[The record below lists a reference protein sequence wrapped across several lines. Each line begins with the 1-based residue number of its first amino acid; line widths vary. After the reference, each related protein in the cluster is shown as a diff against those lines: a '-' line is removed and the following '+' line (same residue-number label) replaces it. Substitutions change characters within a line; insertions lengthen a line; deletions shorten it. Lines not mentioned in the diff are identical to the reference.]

1 MLLQCLASR
10 LREQNVRIFIV
21 APQKGFEYRPLCE
34 KIGGVYIKLAPSS
47 RDCIN
52 IMEIWRRTLD
62 PDEELGRLSDR
73 NDSLL
78 ADKISMLHAF
88 FSLLKQD
95 ISEEDKNLLDA
106 AFVECYAQFG
116 ITHDNASIFD
126 ADGNRKTMPT
136 LCDLY
141 RLLQSRPEVA
151 HLAVLLTRFVNGS
164 AKSLGGQT
172 NVSLDNDYVVIDI
185 SDIGKDLQP
194 IGALISISSCSDRCT
209 ENRLRRKFIM
219 MDELWTLIGAG
230 SNPQVAERVVQIAK
244 LIRSYGAGFLNATQ
258 DLLDYFALE
267 DGKYGKLI
275 LNACRIKIVLPLEED
290 EARLVQQKLNL
301 SDAETL
307 QIIRNR
313 RGEGLLCIGQN
324 RFSVAFRP
332 TKLEYEL
339 ITTSRKDLE
348 SIAAQ
353 NHRSSSA
360 ES

>member
-1 MLLQCLASR
+1 
-10 LREQNVRIFIV
+10 
-21 APQKGFEYRPLCE
+21 
-34 KIGGVYIKLAPSS
+34 
-47 RDCIN
+47 
-52 IMEIWRRTLD
+52 
-62 PDEELGRLSDR
+62 
-73 NDSLL
+73 
-78 ADKISMLHAF
+78 MLHAF

-116 ITHDNASIFD
+116 ITHENASVFD
-126 ADGNRKTMPT
+126 VDGNRKTMPT

-151 HLAVLLTRFVNGS
+151 HLSVLLTRFVSGS

-348 SIAAQ
+348 RIAAQ
-353 NHRSSSA
+353 NRR
-360 ES
+360 